1 MQLMGAAPVEAIQ
14 QTMAFLVGKDVSRRL
29 FLPFGLVLFLVL
41 LNQFLVNRCRALLG
55 EINGSIWRDF
65 SGMNVSPQPRHAASV
80 DALFAVSWA
89 FVYLQPHAGCLVST
103 DTD

>member
-1 MQLMGAAPVEAIQ
+1 MGAAPVEAIQ

-41 LNQFLVNRCRALLG
+41 LNQFLVTRCRALRG

-65 SGMNVSPQPRHAASV
+65 SGMNVSPQTKTCSIRRCP
-80 DALFAVSWA
+80 FAVSWA